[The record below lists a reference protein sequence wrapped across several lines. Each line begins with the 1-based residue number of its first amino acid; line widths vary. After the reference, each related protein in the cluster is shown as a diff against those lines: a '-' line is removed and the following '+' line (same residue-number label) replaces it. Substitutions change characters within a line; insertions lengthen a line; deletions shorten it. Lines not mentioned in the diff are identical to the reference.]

1 MKKIL
6 ALALAAL
13 MLIGMMSVAFADGET
28 AAATTTG
35 LTSDAEISISN
46 LDVGDTV
53 NLYKVIERNPDNG
66 GWKLAEGFEG
76 LSSNTNIKKIVDND
90 ASFAGLT
97 QDDLEAIATAAK
109 TAKKVSSEATDATTY
124 TYDTTGNPGMY
135 LALIAPVKADTIYN
149 PIIVSADYTAGGNS
163 ISALSKMGQNGI
175 AKKETVTLTKT
186 TADITLDSGEIVK
199 FTVTTTIPAYAANY
213 TNPTFIMKDQL
224 STGLK
229 FIVDAEHPFTVTSGD
244 VTYTGAPVTND
255 KNFTLTF
262 DSAKIAALVAPQAVT
277 VEYYAKLTNEA
288 PYTVNEETNDVTVE
302 FSNNPDDNTSH
313 GHLKDEIKEYTFT
326 IDGSLF
332 GNSDWTTSELV
343 KVGVDKDGNPIEKIV
358 KQDNGHE
365 SAALDGAVFGLYTSK
380 AEADASSTNYYTN
393 DVFNGTVTTANGGL
407 MKINGLDEGVYYL
420 KELSAPAGYIKDTA
434 THKIEITKTTKTVT
448 KTETLEDTCVVTYD
462 VEVLESYSVKI
473 DDATT
478 STYTMTL
485 DGPSITKS
493 SESDESTDIV
503 NTKGVELP
511 TTGGMG
517 TTLLYV
523 GGSILVLAAVILL
536 VTKRRMGAND

>member
-35 LTSDAEISISN
+35 LTSDADISISN

-66 GWKLAEGFEG
+66 GWKLAAGFEG

-149 PIIVSADYTAGGNS
+149 PIIVSADYNEGGNT
-163 ISALSKMGQNGI
+163 ISALSTMGQDGI

-199 FTVTTTIPAYAANY
+199 FTVSTTIPAYAANY
-213 TNPTFIMKDQL
+213 TNPTFTMKDQL

-229 FIVDAEHPFTVTSGD
+229 FVVDAEHPFTVTSGD
-244 VTYTGAPVTND
+244 VTYTGAPVTD
-255 KNFTLTF
+255 DENFTLTF

-332 GNSDWTTSELV
+332 GESGWTTSELV

-380 AEADASSTNYYTN
+380 DEADASSTNYYTN
-393 DVFNGTVTTANGGL
+393 DVFAGTVTTDR
-407 MKINGLDEGVYYL
+407 K
-420 KELSAPAGYIKDTA
+420 S
-434 THKIEITKTTKTVT
+434 
-448 KTETLEDTCVVTYD
+448 VV
-462 VEVLESYSVKI
+462 
-473 DDATT
+473 
-478 STYTMTL
+478 
-485 DGPSITKS
+485 
-493 SESDESTDIV
+493 
-503 NTKGVELP
+503 
-511 TTGGMG
+511 
-517 TTLLYV
+517 
-523 GGSILVLAAVILL
+523 
-536 VTKRRMGAND
+536 